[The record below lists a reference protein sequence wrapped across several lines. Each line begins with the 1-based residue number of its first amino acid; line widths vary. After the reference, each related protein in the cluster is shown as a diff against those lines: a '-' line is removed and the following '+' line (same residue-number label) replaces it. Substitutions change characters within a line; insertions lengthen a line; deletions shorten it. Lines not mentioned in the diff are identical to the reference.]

1 MKLIKL
7 LSNIL
12 GITIFALII
21 FGVGLI
27 IGFHWDV
34 EPQVDKQI
42 PSSVYYTL
50 DDRLDAIE
58 WVESRGDTNAVGS
71 CGEAGAY
78 QLSKIYVDDVNRI
91 LGLWDLEMRFSYDD
105 RWDRDKS
112 RMMTKIFTDY
122 WVCHHI
128 VNLIRVGVSSNEAAV
143 RIHNGG
149 PNGWQKDC
157 TKAYWQKVKAR
168 LEYEGD

>member
-1 MKLIKL
+1 MNKKQEFSAKVCFWCAIGF
-7 LSNIL
+7 IL
-12 GITIFALII
+12 CIIFALLT
-21 FGVGLI
+21 GC
-27 IGFHWDV
+27 
-34 EPQVDKQI
+34 EKTEAQKI
-42 PSSVYYTL
+42 PAPAHYTL

-58 WVESRGDTNAVGS
+58 WVESRGDANAVGS
-71 CGEAGAY
+71 CGGVGAY
-78 QLSKIYVDDVNRI
+78 QLTEIYVDDVNRI

-128 VNLIRVGVSSNEAAV
+128 VSLIRVGVSSNEAAV

-149 PNGWQKDC
+149 PNGWQKEC
-157 TKAYWQKVKAR
+157 TKAYWEKVKAR